1 MYITKAATAAT
12 LHRLAG
18 LAPGSIVVMT
28 FMLPFEHLDEA
39 DRPGLEGAA
48 LGAQESGTPWLSFY
62 APEEMMAF
70 ARDTGFVNARTVS
83 TADLAERYLRGRT
96 DGLSAAGG
104 EGILIART

>member
-12 LHRLAG
+12 LRRLAG
-18 LAPGSIVVMT
+18 LAPGSIVFMT
-28 FMLPFEHLDEA
+28 FMLPFELLDEA

-48 LGAQESGTPWLSFY
+48 RGAQMSGTPWLSFY

-70 ARDTGFVNARTVS
+70 ARDAGFVNARTVS
-83 TADLAERYLRGRT
+83 TADLADRYLSGRT

-104 EGILIART
+104 EGILVART